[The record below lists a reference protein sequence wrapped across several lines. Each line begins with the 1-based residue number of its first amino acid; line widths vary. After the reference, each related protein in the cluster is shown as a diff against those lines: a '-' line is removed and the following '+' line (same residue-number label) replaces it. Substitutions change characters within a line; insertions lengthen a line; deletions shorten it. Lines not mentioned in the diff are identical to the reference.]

1 MAVHEHKNKAH
12 RTVRCAIITL
22 SDTRDETTDKSGQR
36 IKALLAEH
44 EQPVVSYQILKDE
57 PDQITA
63 AVRAL
68 LARPDV
74 DVILTNGGT
83 GIAPRDTTFEAL
95 QGLLEKEIPGFG
107 EMFRMLSYE
116 DIGSAAMLTRAT
128 AGVGPGQSHHFA
140 AGLDR
145 CGRVGNDQAGPARTG
160 PYAVCFT
167 RWTMISSYP
176 EGHHRPPCRGERHAH

>member
-12 RTVRCAIITL
+12 RTVRCAVITL

-95 QGLLEKEIPGFG
+95 QGLLEKEILGFG
-107 EMFRMLSYE
+107 EMFRMLSYA

-128 AGVGPGQSHHFA
+128 AGVAQGKVIISLPGS
-140 AGLDR
+140 
-145 CGRVGNDQAGPARTG
+145 TG
-160 PYAVCFT
+160 AVELGMT
-167 RWTMISSYP
+167 KLVLP
-176 EGHHRPPCRGERHAH
+176 ELGHMLFVLRGERHAH

>member
-12 RTVRCAIITL
+12 RTVRCAVITL

-63 AVRAL
+63 AVQAL

-128 AGVGPGQSHHFA
+128 AGVAQGKVIISLPGS
-140 AGLDR
+140 
-145 CGRVGNDQAGPARTG
+145 TG
-160 PYAVCFT
+160 AVELGMT
-167 RWTMISSYP
+167 KLVLP
-176 EGHHRPPCRGERHAH
+176 ELGHMLFVLRGERHAH

>member
-63 AVRAL
+63 AVQAL

-128 AGVGPGQSHHFA
+128 AGVAQGKVIISLPGSTGAVELGMTKLVLPELGHMLFVLQ
-140 AGLDR
+140 G
-145 CGRVGNDQAGPARTG
+145 GRG
-160 PYAVCFT
+160 
-167 RWTMISSYP
+167 
-176 EGHHRPPCRGERHAH
+176 

>member
-12 RTVRCAIITL
+12 RTVRCAVITL

-63 AVRAL
+63 AVQAL

-74 DVILTNGGT
+74 DAILTNGGT

-95 QGLLEKEIPGFG
+95 QGLLEKEITGFG
-107 EMFRMLSYE
+107 EMFRMLSYA

-128 AGVGPGQSHHFA
+128 AGVAQGKVIISLPGS
-140 AGLDR
+140 
-145 CGRVGNDQAGPARTG
+145 TG
-160 PYAVCFT
+160 AVELAMT
-167 RWTMISSYP
+167 KLVLP
-176 EGHHRPPCRGERHAH
+176 ELGHMLFLLRGERHAH

>member
-12 RTVRCAIITL
+12 RTARCAIITL
-22 SDTRDETTDKSGQR
+22 SDTRDVTTDTSGQR
-36 IKALLAEH
+36 IKTLLAEH

-63 AVRAL
+63 AVEVL

-74 DVILTNGGT
+74 DVIVTNGGT
-83 GIAPRDTTFEAL
+83 GIAPRDTTFEAI

-128 AGVGPGQSHHFA
+128 AGVAQGKVIISLPGS
-140 AGLDR
+140 
-145 CGRVGNDQAGPARTG
+145 TG
-160 PYAVCFT
+160 AVELAMT
-167 RWTMISSYP
+167 KLVLP
-176 EGHHRPPCRGERHAH
+176 ELGHMLFVLRGERHAH